1 MNTRLFFNSESI
13 DADDGYFL
21 RLALSNSGYLDLL
34 SAVPP
39 AADVIG
45 TISSIYAELQ
55 EPLKSI
61 CDLLLFGK
69 TVRMEKLP
77 ETLVESM
84 LKIRESGLIVLRE
97 NAVSLNNLYL
107 QLVNGLLYFSE
118 LPHGR
123 QTIYYGTDSYALACR
138 LGTAPSRNNVL
149 DYCAGPGIQ
158 GLLSASRGAHV
169 TAVEVNP
176 LASELSLCNARLN
189 KLDTLFNVINK
200 SIIESETD
208 LKNLRF
214 DFICANPPLLPF
226 PFNLNYPFVGDGG
239 TDGLSVIRQIMNYGI
254 PHLSNNGKIVT
265 LGLSGGSEVGPD
277 IYCLA
282 EQLQMKYQM
291 KFILTILSRVEITPR
306 SLWIQYMA
314 DTINMYSLGENTVSC
329 NEVFESYQNEDI
341 SFVYSY
347 TLSAINNK
355 CYGRDFTV
363 IECDNKS
370 QPLTQWWIS

>member
-189 KLDTLFNVINK
+189 KLDNLFNVINK

-214 DFICANPPLLPF
+214 DFICANPPLLPI
-226 PFNLNYPFVGDGG
+226 PVWL
-239 TDGLSVIRQIMNYGI
+239 RQPR
-254 PHLSNNGKIVT
+254 PH
-265 LGLSGGSEVGPD
+265 P
-277 IYCLA
+277 
-282 EQLQMKYQM
+282 
-291 KFILTILSRVEITPR
+291 
-306 SLWIQYMA
+306 
-314 DTINMYSLGENTVSC
+314 
-329 NEVFESYQNEDI
+329 
-341 SFVYSY
+341 
-347 TLSAINNK
+347 
-355 CYGRDFTV
+355 
-363 IECDNKS
+363 
-370 QPLTQWWIS
+370 

>member
-189 KLDTLFNVINK
+189 KLDNLFNVINK

-214 DFICANPPLLPF
+214 DFICANPPLLPI

-282 EQLQMKYQM
+282 EQLQM